1 MDITNDANAI
11 AAPAAEDQAAPADDP
26 SHSPG
31 SSQPPTPLDPEAVHH
46 R

>member
-1 MDITNDANAI
+1 MDITNDANAV

-31 SSQPPTPLDPEAVHH
+31 SPQLPTPLDPEAVRH